1 VHFAHHDQNLG
12 PGHKAERILKKSVLN
27 AFVIPSTVA
36 EVANRDRR
44 CYAPSVSQLLFSYG
58 TLGQRDVQ
66 RATFGRELQGY
77 VDAII
82 GYDLDYVTITDPHVI
97 ATSGSD
103 RHPILRPTDRPGAH
117 VDGTVFTISDAE
129 LAAAD
134 EYEVDDYRR
143 ISVPLR
149 SGPRAW
155 VYVFAG

>member
-1 VHFAHHDQNLG
+1 MIKSRAR
-12 PGHKAERILKKSVLN
+12 HKAEKILKKCCFEN
-27 AFVIPSTVA
+27 NRTPSIVA
-36 EVANRDRR
+36 EVANRGRR
-44 CYAPSVSQLLFSYG
+44 CYAASVSQLLFSYG
-58 TLGQRDVQ
+58 TLRQRDVQ
-66 RATFGRELQGY
+66 LATFGRELEGY

-103 RHPILRPTDRPGAH
+103 RHPILRPTDRAGAH

-134 EYEVDDYRR
+134 DYEVDDYRR